1 MTTYKCLKSDF
12 AELEKKIN
20 RIGKKLTKNGKTFTF
35 VRLADTIENLPIYE
49 AYGNV
54 MTKVGEMV
62 TDIANYEF
70 DMETLK
76 LGDFHVVSVLEHKDG
91 GNMVYQID
99 PTIDTPDMYRETASY
114 CEHCNHSRARNKTV
128 VLIDADGCFKQVGT
142 TCIHEYT
149 GINGLDVIKNY
160 ADIQEL
166 ITNDRE
172 LYVDS
177 NNRPSGSP
185 YVKTA
190 TYLQHSLSAISQ
202 EGYVKEGY
210 KCTKVVAFD
219 NALQR
224 DMEDDETVQAQEI
237 INFFTTNT
245 FSDTFLHNIK
255 MMLKEEYCKMS
266 GFVAYAPVAYQ
277 KEIAKLA
284 PKTAE
289 KEKKESKFCGKVG
302 EKITTE
308 VTLVN
313 KFGYE
318 TQWGYNLIHLFADTN
333 GNVFKW
339 TTTSISLE
347 VGVKLQL
354 TGTVKAHDVYKD
366 VNQTVVT
373 RCKVVEIK

>member
-1 MTTYKCLKSDF
+1 MATYKCLKSNF

-20 RIGKKLTKNGKTFTF
+20 RIGKKLVKNGRTFKFT
-35 VRLADTIENLPIYE
+35 RLADSIENLPIYE
-49 AYGNV
+49 VFGST
-54 MTKVGEMV
+54 MTLVGKMV

-70 DMETLK
+70 EMETLK
-76 LGDFHVVSVLEHKDG
+76 LGDFHVVSVLEHKEG

-99 PTIDTPDMYRETASY
+99 ANIDTPDMYRETASY
-114 CEHCNHSRARNKTV
+114 CEHCNHSRSRNKTV

-166 ITNDRE
+166 ITDDRD
-172 LYVDS
+172 LYIDS
-177 NNRPSGSP
+177 DNRPSGSP

-190 TYLQHSLSAISQ
+190 TYLQHAIDAIAQ

-224 DMEDDETVQAQEI
+224 DLEDTEIAQAQEI
-237 INFFTTNT
+237 INFFTANK
-245 FSDTFLHNIK
+245 FADAFLHNIK
-255 MMLKEEYCKMS
+255 MMLTDEYSKMS
-266 GFVAYAPVAYQ
+266 GFVAYAPIAYK
-277 KEIAKLA
+277 KEMEKLA
-284 PKTAE
+284 PKSAE
-289 KEKKESKFCGKVG
+289 TEKKESKFCGTVG
-302 EKITTE
+302 EKLTVE

-318 TQWGYNLIHLFADTN
+318 TQWGYNLIHLFEDIN

-339 TTTSISLE
+339 TTNSVSIE
-347 VGVKLQL
+347 VGTRYQI
-354 TGTVKAHDVYKD
+354 TGAIKSHDTYKD
-366 VNQTVVT
+366 VKQTVLT